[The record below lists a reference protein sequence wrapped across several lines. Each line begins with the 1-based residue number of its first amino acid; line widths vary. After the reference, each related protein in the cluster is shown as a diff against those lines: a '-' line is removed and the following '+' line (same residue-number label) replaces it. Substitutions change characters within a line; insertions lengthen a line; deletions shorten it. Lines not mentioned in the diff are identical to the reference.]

1 MTLLIAVFAAIITTV
16 LWYKNAPSNE
26 MKLGILCAMFWGASL
41 MWLVDAIFAYI
52 ERGANFF
59 APTLEIMIND
69 LFLGLSAVAFACVI
83 WLAIVLFRDPR
94 GVLKDLLRGKKS

>member
-16 LWYKNAPSNE
+16 LWYKSAPGNE
-26 MKLGILCAMFWGASL
+26 MRLGILCAMFWGASL
-41 MWLVDAIFAYI
+41 MWLVDAIFAYVESGI
-52 ERGANFF
+52 DFF
-59 APTLEIMIND
+59 SPTPEIMIND

-94 GVLKDLLRGKKS
+94 GVLKDLLRGKSS